1 MAVLN
6 HDQKNANIQARF
18 DGCKAG
24 VRVKRYLATVDGKKI
39 GMVVMDDKG
48 IDDARQSCI
57 DRFGGRFHGIVEA

>member
-1 MAVLN
+1 MAALN

-18 DGCKAG
+18 DGG
-24 VRVKRYLATVDGKKI
+24 RTGSRVKRYLATVDGKQV

-57 DRFGGRFHGIVEA
+57 DRFGGRFHGIIEA